1 MVALVLSLSPENG
14 VLLPFEIKKGEWA
27 YWPIKAIQRG
37 ENILCNSL
45 QLSDLLVEMSNV
57 LLDDVR
63 QLLDLDRLVVKYGFP
78 LGQQCQLLQFC
89 VG

>member
-1 MVALVLSLSPENG
+1 MC
-14 VLLPFEIKKGEWA
+14 LPFEIKKGDRA
-27 YWPIKAIQRG
+27 NWPVKAVQRD

-57 LLDDVR
+57 LLDDVG
-63 QLLDLDRLVVKYGFP
+63 QLLDLHGLVVKYGFP
-78 LGQQCQLLQFC
+78 LGQQCQLLKFC

>member
-1 MVALVLSLSPENG
+1 MVALILSLSPDKFCYQLRKYIQLG
-14 VLLPFEIKKGEWA
+14 V
-27 YWPIKAIQRG
+27 
-37 ENILCNSL
+37 NILCNSL

-63 QLLDLDRLVVKYGFP
+63 QLLDLDRLVIKYGFP
-78 LGQQCQLLQFC
+78 LSQQCQLLQFC